1 MADRFRLGPW
11 EVDAAG
17 HRLARP
23 GGGGLETVRLEP
35 RVMDLLV
42 ALAGRP
48 GEVVSREELLDTV
61 WEGAFVTDE
70 ALTTAVYQL
79 RRALGDDARR
89 ARFVETVSKGGY
101 RLVAPVEPLATPAP
115 ARRAPESADVPAQPG
130 IPARAQGAGGTGWRW
145 AAALAGSLL
154 LAAFGVARWSPRPGS
169 VEILGA
175 LPSPTSELPAWL
187 VSPARSAPL
196 PMLPLP
202 PSGTGRQASEALQQG
217 WRLLER
223 TGPDAVAAA
232 LDRFERAAALDP
244 RDPRARAGLA
254 EALVRARS
262 YGLREPAEAGERARA
277 AAAAGVALG
286 PKLAATHRALAY
298 VRLAVDWDFAGAELE
313 LARALALD
321 PGSARVHSLLAQIH
335 FVAGRREAAL
345 ASIARARRLAPDS
358 PGIQSLAGTLAAML
372 ERPELAERA
381 YLRALALDPG
391 AEEPVRGL
399 AKLRSARE
407 EALRGAPETE
417 PRAGLDRLASMASE
431 GPVSPSYLAALYAE
445 LGDEREA
452 FAWLDRAWRDRDPGL
467 FFLRYDR
474 RWQPYR
480 DHPRV
485 RELLDRLSA
494 S

>member
-101 RLVAPVEPLATPAP
+101 RLVAPVEPLPGAAPPRPALP
-115 ARRAPESADVPAQPG
+115 GAVPASPAAARPSGPG
-130 IPARAQGAGGTGWRW
+130 ASGSAWRW

-154 LAAFGVARWSPRPGS
+154 LAALALARLDPGA
-169 VEILGA
+169 EPIRDPLGGSGA
-175 LPSPTSELPAWL
+175 EAAAVPTI
-187 VSPARSAPL
+187 SPAAP
-196 PMLPLP
+196 
-202 PSGTGRQASEALQQG
+202 GAEAGAALEEA

-286 PKLAATHRALAY
+286 PELAATHRALAY

-407 EALRGAPETE
+407 EALRGAPETQ
-417 PRAGLDRLASMASE
+417 PREGLDRLASMASE
-431 GPVSPSYLAALYAE
+431 GPVAPSYLAALYAE

>member
-1 MADRFRLGPW
+1 MAAPFRLGPW
-11 EVDAAG
+11 EVDPAAR
-17 HRLARP
+17 RLARRSSR
-23 GGGGLETVRLEP
+23 GAEVLRLEP

-42 ALAGRP
+42 ALAARAGA
-48 GEVVSREELLDTV
+48 VVSREELLDTV

-79 RRALGDDARR
+79 RRALGDEARR

-101 RLVAPVEPLATPAP
+101 RLVALVEPLPGATPPRPVPPGAHPPSP
-115 ARRAPESADVPAQPG
+115 AA
-130 IPARAQGAGGTGWRW
+130 ARASGPGASVSAWRW
-145 AAALAGSLL
+145 AAALASSLL
-154 LAAFGVARWSPRPGS
+154 LAALALARLDPGAGP
-169 VEILGA
+169 IRDPLGGSGA
-175 LPSPTSELPAWL
+175 EAAAVPSIPSTDSGSE
-187 VSPARSAPL
+187 VD
-196 PMLPLP
+196 
-202 PSGTGRQASEALQQG
+202 QA

-232 LDRFERAAALDP
+232 LDRFERAAALDRFERAAALDL

-277 AAAAGVALG
+277 EAAAGVALG

-358 PGIQSLAGTLAAML
+358 PGIQSLAGSLAAML

-417 PRAGLDRLASMASE
+417 PREGLDRLASMASE
-431 GPVSPSYLAALYAE
+431 GPVAPSYLAALYAE
-445 LGDEREA
+445 LGDEQEA

>member
-1 MADRFRLGPW
+1 MAAPFRLGPW
-11 EVDAAG
+11 EVDPAAR
-17 HRLARP
+17 RLARRSSR
-23 GGGGLETVRLEP
+23 GAEVVRLEP
-35 RVMDLLV
+35 RVMDLLA
-42 ALAGRP
+42 ALAARA

-101 RLVAPVEPLATPAP
+101 RLVAPVEALPGTAPPGPAP
-115 ARRAPESADVPAQPG
+115 PGAHPPSPAAARPSGPGASGSA
-130 IPARAQGAGGTGWRW
+130 WRW
-145 AAALAGSLL
+145 GAALAGSLL
-154 LAAFGVARWSPRPGS
+154 LAALALARLDPGS
-169 VEILGA
+169 GPTRDALDRSGA
-175 LPSPTSELPAWL
+175 EAAAVPTI
-187 VSPARSAPL
+187 SPAAP
-196 PMLPLP
+196 
-202 PSGTGRQASEALQQG
+202 GAEAGAALELEEA

-232 LDRFERAAALDP
+232 LDRFERAAAFDP

-262 YGLREPAEAGERARA
+262 YGLREPAEAGEGARA

-286 PKLAATHRALAY
+286 PELAATHRALAY

-345 ASIARARRLAPDS
+345 ASIARSRRLAPDS

-372 ERPELAERA
+372 ERPALAERA
-381 YLRALALDPG
+381 YRRALALDPG
-391 AEEPVRGL
+391 AEEPLRGL

-407 EALRGAPETE
+407 EALHGAPETE
-417 PRAGLDRLASMASE
+417 PREGLDRLASMASE
-431 GPVSPSYLAALYAE
+431 GPVAPSYLAALYAE